1 MIDNI
6 EMPLSMGNFIIPLK
20 RKALN
25 SVWQPR
31 ISYNPLVKH
40 VKCWSD
46 GRGQTPKYQLN
57 NYVQTVRE
65 ITHEILGKG

>member
-1 MIDNI
+1 MIMIDNI

-46 GRGQTPKYQLN
+46 GRGQTLQNTNLTIMCR
-57 NYVQTVRE
+57 Q
-65 ITHEILGKG
+65 